1 MQTRI
6 LIKMT
11 KIPDSLLNF
20 SVFFIKKY
28 FCSFIIFIIAP
39 NFIILEANVIP
50 YAFKMIIDTL
60 ESEVSNRD
68 NIFIEL
74 FPSLSLF
81 ISARI
86 LFIIIVRLMRWWEA
100 VIIPNFEADIRSFI
114 LRYAM
119 RHSYSYFASE
129 LIGNIVSK
137 IGDLP
142 QAIEQIRTI
151 VCWNIIPSIAVV
163 ICTLVMTLSIN
174 PLFSLI
180 IGLWVITHMTISI
193 YFSNLVNKLAKDNA
207 EAKWRLNGSILDM
220 FTNII
225 TVKVFDRY
233 SYESS
238 YIDHIQSKEKKT
250 NMDLMKTTN
259 YLQFIIDIPI
269 TVMLVCILYFLIIN
283 WQQGTITTG
292 ECVFIVNTTFAV
304 MHQLWSFSQVFTNLS
319 RQIGI
324 AQQAFNIISA
334 SKGIIDSSDKQ
345 QLKVTKGE
353 IEFKNISFCYPN
365 GKQIFNNFSVKIKAK
380 QKVGIVG
387 LSGSGKSTFLNLI
400 LQLLDVSSGVIT
412 IDGQNIKDVKKSSLY
427 KNISVMPSEA
437 KLFYRTII
445 DNIRYGKIDANDEEI
460 IIAAKK
466 AYADDF
472 ISKMPNGYFSH
483 IGKKSL
489 QLSSGQKQR
498 ILIARAFL
506 KNSPIVLLD
515 EPTSALD
522 SLTENLVQE
531 AFYDLM
537 KDKTAIIT
545 AHRFS
550 MLYGMDRILV
560 FKDGKIIEDG
570 THSELIKAD
579 GYYAYLF
586 RTQSFSYS

>member
-1 MQTRI
+1 MVKT
-6 LIKMT
+6 
-11 KIPDSLLNF
+11 PDSLLNF
-20 SVFFIKKY
+20 LYFFIKKY
-28 FCSFIIFIIAP
+28 LFSFFIFFVAP
-39 NFIILEANVIP
+39 NSIILEANIIP
-50 YAFKMIIDTL
+50 YAFKMIVDTL
-60 ESEVSNRD
+60 VSEITNKD

-74 FPSLSLF
+74 FPSLLLF
-81 ISARI
+81 ISARVV
-86 LFIIIVRLMRWWEA
+86 FIIIVRFLRWWEA
-100 VIIPNFEADIRSFI
+100 IIIPSLEAEIRSFV
-114 LRYAM
+114 LHYAM
-119 RHSYSYFASE
+119 KHSYNYFSSE

-163 ICTLVMTLSIN
+163 ICTLVMALSIN

-180 IGLWVITHMTISI
+180 IGLWVIIHITISI
-193 YFSNLVNKLAKDNA
+193 YFSSLVNKLAKDNA
-207 EAKWRLNGSILDM
+207 EAKWRLNGSMLDI

-233 SYESS
+233 SHESS
-238 YIDHIQSKEKKT
+238 YIDHIQWQEKKS
-250 NMDLMKTTN
+250 NSHLMKTTN
-259 YLQFIIDIPI
+259 YLQFIIDIPL
-269 TVMLVCILYFLIIN
+269 TVMLGCILYFLIVN
-283 WQQGTITTG
+283 WQQGIITTG
-292 ECVFIVNTTFAV
+292 ECIFIVNTTFAV

-324 AQQAFNIISA
+324 AQKAFDIISV
-334 SKGIIDSSDKQ
+334 SEDITDSRNS
-345 QLKVTKGE
+345 LSLEVTKGE

-365 GKQIFNNFSVKIKAK
+365 GKQIFDNFNVKLKAK

-412 IDGQNIKDVKKSSLY
+412 IDGQNIKEVNRSSLY
-427 KNISVMPSEA
+427 KNISVVPSEA

-445 DNIRYGKIDANDEEI
+445 DNIRYGKIDATDEEVVD
-460 IIAAKK
+460 AAKK

-483 IGKKSL
+483 IGETSL

-522 SLTENLVQE
+522 SLTENLIQE
-531 AFYDLM
+531 TLYELM
-537 KDKTAIIT
+537 KDKTAIVT

-550 MLYGMDRILV
+550 TLYGMDRILV

-570 THSELIKAD
+570 THSELVKEG

-586 RTQSFSYS
+586 KAQSSKINS

>member
-1 MQTRI
+1 MVKT
-6 LIKMT
+6 
-11 KIPDSLLNF
+11 PDSLLNF
-20 SVFFIKKY
+20 LYFFIKKY
-28 FCSFIIFIIAP
+28 LFSFFIFFVAP
-39 NFIILEANVIP
+39 NSIILEANIIP
-50 YAFKMIIDTL
+50 YAFKMIVDTL
-60 ESEVSNRD
+60 VSEVTNKD

-74 FPSLSLF
+74 FPSLLLF
-81 ISARI
+81 ISARVV
-86 LFIIIVRLMRWWEA
+86 FIIIVRLLRWWEA
-100 VIIPNFEADIRSFI
+100 IIIPSLEAEIRSFVVD
-114 LRYAM
+114 YAM
-119 RHSYSYFASE
+119 RHSYNYFSSE

-163 ICTLVMTLSIN
+163 ICTLVMALSIN

-180 IGLWVITHMTISI
+180 IGLWVIIHITISI
-193 YFSNLVNKLAKDNA
+193 YFSSLVNKLAKDNA
-207 EAKWRLNGSILDM
+207 EAKWRLNGSMLDI

-225 TVKVFDRY
+225 TVKIFDRY
-233 SYESS
+233 SHESN
-238 YIDHIQSKEKKT
+238 YIDHIQWQEKRS
-250 NMDLMKTTN
+250 NSHLMKTTN
-259 YLQFIIDIPI
+259 YLQFIIDIPL
-269 TVMLVCILYFLIIN
+269 TVMLGCILYFLIVN

-292 ECVFIVNTTFAV
+292 ECIFIVNTTFAV

-324 AQQAFNIISA
+324 AQKAFDIISV
-334 SKGIIDSSDKQ
+334 SEEITDSRNS
-345 QLKVTKGE
+345 LSLEVTKGE

-365 GKQIFNNFSVKIKAK
+365 GKQIFDNFNVKLKAK

-412 IDGQNIKDVKKSSLY
+412 IDGQNIKEVNRSSLY
-427 KNISVMPSEA
+427 KNISVVPSEA

-445 DNIRYGKIDANDEEI
+445 DNIRYGKIDATDEEVVD
-460 IIAAKK
+460 AAKK

-483 IGKKSL
+483 IGETSL

-506 KNSPIVLLD
+506 KNSPVVLLD

-522 SLTENLVQE
+522 SLTENLIQE
-531 AFYDLM
+531 TLYDLM
-537 KDKTAIIT
+537 KDKTAIVT

-550 MLYGMDRILV
+550 TLYGMDRILV

-570 THSELIKAD
+570 THSELVKEG

-586 RTQSFSYS
+586 KAQSSKINS